1 MDLFDY
7 HQLYLTT
14 PRTNQSIWAV
24 TWSSFISSPVLVRI
38 TFGTD
43 WSSLNYKIEHWIVT
57 PSTFELRE
65 LVAASTNYDFLVPC
79 TQPGCLSSSPI
90 QDFFSSSICASMEHS
105 PLMALRIFDIHSIN
119 RRPGIY
125 YSKIKSQTIFN
136 SFMAYLI
143 GNSPVQP
150 GISTRIL
157 ADCPTDFLTV
167 NSNLNTTISSMSHAL
182 RTYSSLSFYTDGSLV
197 NAASTEAR
205 MGAAFILTE
214 PVALNLQLA
223 VSTTTWP
230 SAYKAEL
237 LAVLLALLVA
247 PNNCSVNL
255 YSDCESIIKHFDY
268 INNGGFI
275 NIRNIFKQPHH
286 NLWLTILQEI
296 KKKNLTVVWH
306 KVVSHS
312 NDLQNNA
319 VDRLACTSAYNH
331 VSAVNSDIGYNS
343 NLYLPWWNSRLIN
356 THYRH
361 FIRSLTY
368 LQGLDAWKSLG
379 RFSDYPQDE
388 IDWELTGSLLQPM
401 DSGTSLLASRHK
413 RNLLALMLE
422 ELPTLSKMQLHKP
435 HVYDKDWICCHCE
448 LDSEDFNHLWLCS
461 KSLIDLQ
468 NIIPQAKILLQDTI
482 NLFTTSGT
490 SNMSFFFDNNP
501 LWILL
506 RLISHTSILFFLH
519 RSDQRNNPIL
529 FNRCFKATR
538 PLSKPSLLD
547 NSNSFGICPDILLER
562 NLDPTL
568 C

>member
-1 MDLFDY
+1 M
-7 HQLYLTT
+7 
-14 PRTNQSIWAV
+14 V
-24 TWSSFISSPVLVRI
+24 
-38 TFGTD
+38 
-43 WSSLNYKIEHWIVT
+43 
-57 PSTFELRE
+57 
-65 LVAASTNYDFLVPC
+65 
-79 TQPGCLSSSPI
+79 
-90 QDFFSSSICASMEHS
+90 
-105 PLMALRIFDIHSIN
+105 
-119 RRPGIY
+119 
-125 YSKIKSQTIFN
+125 
-136 SFMAYLI
+136 
-143 GNSPVQP
+143 
-150 GISTRIL
+150 
-157 ADCPTDFLTV
+157 
-167 NSNLNTTISSMSHAL
+167 
-182 RTYSSLSFYTDGSLV
+182 
-197 NAASTEAR
+197 
-205 MGAAFILTE
+205 
-214 PVALNLQLA
+214 
-223 VSTTTWP
+223 
-230 SAYKAEL
+230 
-237 LAVLLALLVA
+237 VLLT
-247 PNNCSVNL
+247 S
-255 YSDCESIIKHFDY
+255 E
-268 INNGGFI
+268 
-275 NIRNIFKQPHH
+275 IFSN

-435 HVYDKDWICCHCE
+435 HVYDKDWLCCRCE

-482 NLFTTSGT
+482 NLLTTSGT

-501 LWILL
+501 LWNLPSFNQPYI
-506 RLISHTSILFFLH
+506 HTFF
-519 RSDQRNNPIL
+519 
-529 FNRCFKATR
+529 
-538 PLSKPSLLD
+538 PLS
-547 NSNSFGICPDILLER
+547 I
-562 NLDPTL
+562 
-568 C
+568 

>member
-1 MDLFDY
+1 
-7 HQLYLTT
+7 
-14 PRTNQSIWAV
+14 
-24 TWSSFISSPVLVRI
+24 
-38 TFGTD
+38 
-43 WSSLNYKIEHWIVT
+43 
-57 PSTFELRE
+57 
-65 LVAASTNYDFLVPC
+65 
-79 TQPGCLSSSPI
+79 
-90 QDFFSSSICASMEHS
+90 
-105 PLMALRIFDIHSIN
+105 MALRIFDIHSIN
-119 RRPGIY
+119 RHSGIY
-125 YSKIKSQTIFN
+125 YSKIKSQPILN
-136 SFMAYLI
+136 NFMDYLS
-143 GNSPVQP
+143 GNSRVQP

-157 ADCPTDFLTV
+157 ADCPPDFLTV

-182 RTYSSLSFYTDGSLV
+182 RTYSLLSFYTDGSLV

-214 PVALNLQLA
+214 PAALNLQLA

-296 KKKNLTVVWH
+296 QKKNLTVVWH

-319 VDRLACTSAYNH
+319 VDRLARTSAHNH
-331 VSAVNSDIGYNS
+331 VSVVNSDIGYNS

-379 RFSDYPQDE
+379 RFSDYPQNAV
-388 IDWELTGSLLQPM
+388 DWKLTGSLLQPM
-401 DSGTSLLASRHK
+401 DAGTSLLSSRHK
-413 RNLLALMLE
+413 RNLLTLMLE
-422 ELPTLSKMQLHKP
+422 ELPTLYKMQLHKP
-435 HVYDKDWICCHCE
+435 HVYDKDWNCCRCD
-448 LDSEDFNHLWLCS
+448 LDSKDFNHLWLYP
-461 KSLIDLQ
+461 KSSIDLQ
-468 NIIPQAKILLQDTI
+468 NIIPQAKILLQDTV
-482 NLFTTSGT
+482 NLFTTSGS
-490 SNMSFFFDNNP
+490 SNLSSFLNN
-501 LWILL
+501 
-506 RLISHTSILFFLH
+506 
-519 RSDQRNNPIL
+519 
-529 FNRCFKATR
+529 
-538 PLSKPSLLD
+538 
-547 NSNSFGICPDILLER
+547 
-562 NLDPTL
+562 
-568 C
+568 

>member
-1 MDLFDY
+1 M
-7 HQLYLTT
+7 
-14 PRTNQSIWAV
+14 
-24 TWSSFISSPVLVRI
+24 
-38 TFGTD
+38 
-43 WSSLNYKIEHWIVT
+43 
-57 PSTFELRE
+57 
-65 LVAASTNYDFLVPC
+65 
-79 TQPGCLSSSPI
+79 
-90 QDFFSSSICASMEHS
+90 
-105 PLMALRIFDIHSIN
+105 
-119 RRPGIY
+119 
-125 YSKIKSQTIFN
+125 
-136 SFMAYLI
+136 
-143 GNSPVQP
+143 
-150 GISTRIL
+150 
-157 ADCPTDFLTV
+157 
-167 NSNLNTTISSMSHAL
+167 
-182 RTYSSLSFYTDGSLV
+182 

-286 NLWLTILQEI
+286 NLWLTVLQEI
-296 KKKNLTVVWH
+296 KKKNLTVIWH
-306 KVVSHS
+306 KVVAHG
-312 NDLQNNA
+312 NDLHNNA
-319 VDRLACTSAYNH
+319 VDCLARTSAHNH
-331 VSAVNSDIGYNS
+331 VSAINSDIGYNS

-379 RFSDYPQDE
+379 HFSDYPQNA

-401 DSGTSLLASRHK
+401 DTGTLLLASRHK

-422 ELPTLSKMQLHKP
+422 ELPTLYKMQLHKP
-435 HVYDKDWICCHCE
+435 HVYNKDWVCCHCE
-448 LDSEDFNHLWLCS
+448 LESEDFNHLWLCP

-482 NLFTTSGT
+482 NLLTTSGT

-501 LWILL
+501 LWNLPRFNQPYIHTFFSFIDLIKGIIPFCLTDALKQQGLSSSQVSLTIRTLL
-506 RLISHTSILFFLH
+506 EYVQTSCWNVIWTPRCAKFKEFLQANNITPELQRSALPSGFLTSASPTRKPDRHTSEPLLPTSMSLVDDFMNYGKVYPFP
-519 RSDQRNNPIL
+519 SGNNL
-529 FNRCFKATR
+529 VTWV
-538 PLSKPSLLD
+538 LSI
-547 NSNSFGICPDILLER
+547 FW
-562 NLDPTL
+562 
-568 C
+568 

>member
-1 MDLFDY
+1 
-7 HQLYLTT
+7 
-14 PRTNQSIWAV
+14 
-24 TWSSFISSPVLVRI
+24 
-38 TFGTD
+38 
-43 WSSLNYKIEHWIVT
+43 
-57 PSTFELRE
+57 
-65 LVAASTNYDFLVPC
+65 
-79 TQPGCLSSSPI
+79 
-90 QDFFSSSICASMEHS
+90 
-105 PLMALRIFDIHSIN
+105 
-119 RRPGIY
+119 
-125 YSKIKSQTIFN
+125 
-136 SFMAYLI
+136 
-143 GNSPVQP
+143 
-150 GISTRIL
+150 
-157 ADCPTDFLTV
+157 
-167 NSNLNTTISSMSHAL
+167 TISSMSHAL

-214 PVALNLQLA
+214 PAALNLQLA

-268 INNGGFI
+268 INNSGFI

-319 VDRLACTSAYNH
+319 VDRLARTSTHNH

-368 LQGLDAWKSLG
+368 LQGLNAWKSLG
-379 RFSDYPQDE
+379 RFSDYPQDAV
-388 IDWELTGSLLQPM
+388 DWKLTSSLLQPM
-401 DSGTSLLASRHK
+401 DTGTSLLASRHK

-422 ELPTLSKMQLHKP
+422 ELPTFYKMQLHKP
-435 HVYDKDWICCHCE
+435 HVYDKDWKCYRCD
-448 LDSEDFNHLWLCS
+448 LDTEDFNHLWLCS
-461 KSLIDLQ
+461 KSSIDFQ
-468 NIIPQAKILLQDTI
+468 NIIPQAKILLQDTV
-482 NLFTTSGT
+482 NLFTTSGC
-490 SNMSFFFDNNP
+490 SNMSSFLNNNP
-501 LWILL
+501 LWILPIFNQPHIHTFFSFIN
-506 RLISHTSILFFLH
+506 LIKGIIPFCLTDALKQQGLSSSQVSLTIRTLLEYVQSSCWNLIWSPRCEKFKEFLQANNITPELQRSALPSGFLTLTSLTQKLDRPTSDSLLLTSISLVDDFMNYGKL
-519 RSDQRNNPIL
+519 IL
-529 FNRCFKATR
+529 FQAA
-538 PLSKPSLLD
+538 
-547 NSNSFGICPDILLER
+547 I
-562 NLDPTL
+562 TL
-568 C
+568 